1 MSVTPD
7 FSGQVALVTGGGKGV
22 GRGITECFLA
32 AGAEVVICGRTAPDE
47 LPESGGRK
55 AQFLQTDLRD
65 LEQQQSLVAQ
75 IVETFGKLDVLI
87 NNAGGA
93 PEAEAATASP
103 RFHEK
108 IVHLNMLAPMHL
120 SQMVNQV
127 MQQQESGGSMT
138 SITSVSGHRP
148 SPGTAAYG
156 AAKAGLISWTQSTA
170 VEWAP
175 KVRVNTVSAGM
186 VLTEQAEQH
195 FGTGE
200 LLGRVEQTVP
210 LGRLAAP
217 TEIGQACVYLA
228 SPMASYV
235 TGTDLLV
242 HGGGEWPSFYT
253 VTHENQEK

>member
-1 MSVTPD
+1 MSDSPD

-22 GRGITECFLA
+22 GRGISESFLS
-32 AGAEVVICGRTAPDE
+32 AGAEVVICGRSAPE
-47 LPESGGRK
+47 SLPEKDGQQAK
-55 AQFLQTDLRD
+55 FIETDVRD
-65 LEQQQSLVAQ
+65 LEQQQSLVSG
-75 IVETFGKLDVLI
+75 IVDTFGRLDILV

-108 IVHLNMLAPMHL
+108 IVYLNMLAPMHL

>member
-1 MSVTPD
+1 MSDSPD

-22 GRGITECFLA
+22 GRGISESFLS
-32 AGAEVVICGRTAPDE
+32 AGAEVVICGRSAPE
-47 LPESGGRK
+47 SLPEKGGQQAK
-55 AQFLQTDLRD
+55 FIETDVRD
-65 LEQQQSLVAQ
+65 LEQQQSLVSE
-75 IVETFGKLDVLI
+75 IVDSFGRLDVLI

-127 MQQQESGGSMT
+127 MQQQESGGSIT

-175 KVRVNTVSAGM
+175 RVRVNTVSAGM

-217 TEIGQACVYLA
+217 AEIGQACVYLA
-228 SPMASYV
+228 SSMASYV

>member
-1 MSVTPD
+1 MSLTID
-7 FSGQVALVTGGGKGV
+7 FSGQIALITGGGKGV
-22 GRGITECFLA
+22 GRGITERFLS
-32 AGAEVVICGRTAPDE
+32 AGAEVVICGRSAPDE
-47 LPESGGRK
+47 LPEVGGRT
-55 AQFLQTDLRD
+55 ARFVATDVRD
-65 LEQQQSLVAQ
+65 LEQQQGLVSQ
-75 IVETFGKLDVLI
+75 IVADHGRLDILI

-93 PEAEAATASP
+93 PEAAAATASP

-108 IVHLNMLAPMHL
+108 IVHLNLLAPMHL

-127 MQQQESGGSMT
+127 MQEQADGGSIV

-186 VLTEQAEQH
+186 VLTEQAAQH
-195 FGTGE
+195 FGTGD
-200 LLGRVEQTVP
+200 LLRRVEDTVP

-217 TEIGQACVYLA
+217 VEIGQACVYLA

-235 TGTDLLV
+235 TGTDLLI
-242 HGGGEWPSFYT
+242 HGGGEWPSFFT
-253 VTHENQEK
+253 VTHDEQEN

>member
-1 MSVTPD
+1 MAVSLD
-7 FSGQVALVTGGGKGV
+7 FSGRVVLITGGGKGV
-22 GRGITECFLA
+22 GRGITERFLV
-32 AGAEVVICGRTAPDE
+32 AGADVVICGRNAPED
-47 LPESGGRK
+47 LPEADGRE
-55 AQFLQTDLRD
+55 ARFLSVDVRELA
-65 LEQQQSLVAQ
+65 QQQGLVSQ
-75 IVETFGKLDVLI
+75 VMEDHGRLDILV

-93 PEAEAATASP
+93 PEAEAASASP

-108 IVHLNMLAPMHL
+108 IVQLNMLAPMHL
-120 SQMVNQV
+120 SQLANQV
-127 MQQQESGGSMT
+127 MQEQPEGGSIT

-186 VLTEQAEQH
+186 VMTEQAEQH

-200 LLGRVEQTVP
+200 LLGRVEGTVP

-217 TEIGQACVYLA
+217 VEIGHACVYLA
-228 SPMASYV
+228 SSMASYV
-235 TGTDLLV
+235 TGTDLVV

-253 VTHENQEK
+253 VTHDQQEK

>member
-1 MSVTPD
+1 MSLSLD

-22 GRGITECFLA
+22 GRGITETFLS
-32 AGAEVVICGRTAPDE
+32 AGANVVICGRNAPE
-47 LPESGGRK
+47 ETPEVAGRV
-55 AQFLQTDLRD
+55 AEFIPTDLRD
-65 LEQQQSLVAQ
+65 LEQQQKLVDRVVADH
-75 IVETFGKLDVLI
+75 GRLDILI

-93 PEAEAATASP
+93 PEAEAASASP

-120 SQMVNQV
+120 SQMVNRV
-127 MQQQESGGSMT
+127 MQDQADGGSIV

-195 FGTGE
+195 FGTGK
-200 LLGRVEQTVP
+200 LLARVEDTVP
-210 LGRLAAP
+210 LGRLASP
-217 TEIGQACVYLA
+217 GEIGQACAYLA

-235 TGTDLLV
+235 TGTDLLI
-242 HGGGEWPSFYT
+242 HGGGEWPSFYS
-253 VTHENQEK
+253 VTHDKQEN

>member
-1 MSVTPD
+1 MED
-7 FSGQVALVTGGGKGV
+7 HGRLDILV
-22 GRGITECFLA
+22 
-32 AGAEVVICGRTAPDE
+32 
-47 LPESGGRK
+47 
-55 AQFLQTDLRD
+55 
-65 LEQQQSLVAQ
+65 
-75 IVETFGKLDVLI
+75 

-93 PEAEAATASP
+93 PEAEAASASP

-108 IVHLNMLAPMHL
+108 IVQLNMLAPMHL
-120 SQMVNQV
+120 SQLANQV
-127 MQQQESGGSMT
+127 MQEQPEGGSIT

-186 VLTEQAEQH
+186 VMTERAEQH

-200 LLGRVEQTVP
+200 LLGRVEGTVP

-217 TEIGQACVYLA
+217 VEIGHACVYLA
-228 SPMASYV
+228 SSMASYV
-235 TGTDLLV
+235 TGTDLVV

-253 VTHENQEK
+253 VTHDQQEK